1 MPDAL
6 KTSSAGAADEAQAGP
21 DALYAAAVV
30 LWRERR
36 RDEAIRLMDEA
47 LRLKPD
53 SAAALSMGGYM
64 LGECHKPDAAMRFY
78 GRALELDPSLTVAH
92 VNLGKLLFAA
102 GRFAEALGS
111 FAAATALAPH

>member
-53 SAAALSMGGYM
+53 CAAALSMGGYM
-64 LGECHKPDAAMRFY
+64 LANAI
-78 GRALELDPSLTVAH
+78 SLTRRCAST
-92 VNLGKLLFAA
+92 AA
-102 GRFAEALGS
+102 RS
-111 FAAATALAPH
+111 NSTPR